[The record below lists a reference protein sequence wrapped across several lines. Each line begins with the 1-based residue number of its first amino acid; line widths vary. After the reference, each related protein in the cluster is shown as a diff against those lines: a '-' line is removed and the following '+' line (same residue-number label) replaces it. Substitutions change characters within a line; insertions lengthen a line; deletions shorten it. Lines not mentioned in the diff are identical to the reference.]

1 MFTPPLIAIVDDDED
16 IRDAFSNLLLA
27 MGYSCQA
34 FEGADAFLKACT
46 LCSFDCLITDIRMP
60 GISGLELLQRVKSIG
75 ANMPIIVISSVSDPA
90 VRLQALAL
98 GARDYIHKPITD
110 EVLLKSLQTALPFW
124 R

>member
-34 FEGADAFLKACT
+34 FGSAHAFLEAFA
-46 LCSFDCLITDIRMP
+46 LDHFDCLITDIRMP
-60 GISGLELLQRVKSIG
+60 GISGLELLQRVKAIG
-75 ANMPIIVISSVSDPA
+75 TEMPIIVISSVSDPA

-98 GARDYIHKPITD
+98 GAKDYIHKPITD
-110 EVLLKSLQTALPFW
+110 EALLKSLQTALPFS
-124 R
+124 